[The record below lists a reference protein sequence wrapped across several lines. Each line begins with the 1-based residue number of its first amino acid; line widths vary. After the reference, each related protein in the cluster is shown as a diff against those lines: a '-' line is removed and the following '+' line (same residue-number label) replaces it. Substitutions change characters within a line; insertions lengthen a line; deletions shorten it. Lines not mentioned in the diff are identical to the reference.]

1 MSQNGQ
7 RAAAI
12 GWALAAILA
21 GQAAYGET
29 MDKQTTGRRE
39 DFHLYLLVGQSN
51 MAGRGKVAAEDRK
64 AHPRV
69 VALNK
74 AGRWVPATD
83 PIHFDKRFAG
93 VGPGLTFGKTMAE
106 RDTSVRVGLIPC
118 AVGGTSIN
126 KWLPG
131 VRDPVTKSH
140 PYDDAIRRA
149 KLARAHGVLKGILWH
164 QGEGD
169 QAPEDAKAYPKR
181 LLDLVKR
188 LRKDLGAPDVPFVAG
203 ELGEF
208 LDERRH
214 GVNDAMKRAML
225 ALRHTAW
232 VSSAGLKH
240 KGDKV
245 HFSATGARELGRRYA
260 HAIAVLQQPGTE
272 VKLWPD
278 KMPGAKTPS
287 PKETYINERHRHVSA
302 PTLTIFPPPADRA
315 NGTAVIICPGGG
327 YGHVTT
333 VKEGYKVARWLNAA
347 GVTGVVLKYRLNDY
361 GHPAPLQDAQRAIR
375 TVRSRAKALGV
386 GPGRIGILGFSAGG
400 HLASTT
406 GTHFDAG
413 RGGAADPIERVSSR
427 PDFMILVYPVIS
439 LLDGVGHGG
448 SRKNLLGGN
457 PDPKLVTLLSNELHV
472 TARTP
477 PTFLVHAKNDGVK
490 VANSILFHQAL
501 QKAGVPAELVLFE
514 TGGHGFGLGVN
525 GGAPAAWPAR
535 CEQWLAKQGLLTPR

>member
-1 MSQNGQ
+1 MNDNRQ
-7 RAAAI
+7 RAGAI
-12 GWALAAILA
+12 VWGLVIVLAAC
-21 GQAAYGET
+21 GET
-29 MDKQTTGRRE
+29 MGRKTTGRRE

-64 AHPRV
+64 AHSRV
-69 VALNK
+69 VTLNK
-74 AGRWVPATD
+74 AGQWVPAVD
-83 PIHFDKRFAG
+83 PVHFDKRFAG
-93 VGPGLTFGKTMAE
+93 VGPGLTFGKMLAGRE
-106 RDTSVRVGLIPC
+106 ASVRIGLIPC
-118 AVGGTSIN
+118 AVGGTSIS

-131 VRDPVTKSH
+131 VQDNVTKSH
-140 PYDDAIRRA
+140 PYDDAVRRA
-149 KLARAHGVLKGILWH
+149 KLAQAGGVLKGILWH

-169 QAPEDAKAYPKR
+169 QAPDNAKAYAKR
-181 LLDLVKR
+181 LVDLVKR
-188 LRKDLGAPDVPFVAG
+188 LRKDLNAPDVPFVAG

-208 LDERRH
+208 LSERRH
-214 GVNDAMKRAML
+214 GVDDAMKRAML

-245 HFSATGARELGRRYA
+245 HFSARGARELGRRYA
-260 HAIAVLQQPGTE
+260 QAIAVLQQPVTE
-272 VKLWPD
+272 EKLWPA
-278 KMPGAKTPS
+278 KMPGAKTPA
-287 PKETYINERHRHVSA
+287 PKETYVNERHRHVSA

-315 NGTAVIICPGGG
+315 TGAAAIICPGGG

-333 VKEGYKVARWLNAA
+333 VKEGHKVARWLNAA
-347 GVTGVVLKYRLNDY
+347 GVMGVVLKYRLNDY
-361 GHPAPLQDAQRAIR
+361 GHPAPMQDAQRAIR

-386 GPGRIGILGFSAGG
+386 DPGRIGILGFSAGG

-413 RGGAADPIERVSSR
+413 HADAADPIERVSSR

-439 LLDGVGHGG
+439 LQDGVGHGG
-448 SRKNLLGGN
+448 SRKNLLGAD
-457 PDPKLVTLLSNELHV
+457 PDPKLVKLLSNDLQV

-477 PTFLVHAKNDGVK
+477 PTFLVHARNDPVK

-501 QKAGVPAELVLFE
+501 QKAGVASELVIFE

-525 GGAPAAWPAR
+525 GGDVAAWPAK
-535 CEQWLAKQGLLTPR
+535 CEQWLTKQKLLTPK